1 MTLDEL
7 TAQLARG
14 AAPALE
20 IHGLDPVLYTAFA
33 VLGGVPQ
40 ALCDRR
46 GKPLNYRSRYAA
58 QRALAA
64 TGAREATFIH
74 RSAYGEMVGLDD
86 VGNETELRERV
97 ILRQE

>member
-7 TAQLARG
+7 TAQIAKG
-14 AAPALE
+14 AKPMLE

-33 VLGGVPQ
+33 VVEGQPQ

-64 TGAREATFIH
+64 TGAREAVFIH

>member
-7 TAQLARG
+7 TAQVAKG
-14 AAPALE
+14 AKPMLE

-33 VLGGVPQ
+33 VVEGQPQ

-64 TGAREATFIH
+64 TGAREAVFIH